1 MRVLAL
7 GSCRI
12 HRPLQAARREG
23 AIEYL
28 NRRFWSLTNLYLHD
42 IHEAIQFVRLAHGE
56 VVLPAEIRPFAFE
69 RWARLDLRRL
79 ATLDQAER
87 VVLEI
92 CTDKH
97 YEVAGFTL
105 NLNRIKDELVT
116 HSGAAGLDWWRT
128 IGRGERP
135 PEALVERVESALRV
149 GWRTRW
155 RFGDGHRRV
164 LRELVYRRLSAAEI
178 SEGIAR
184 LQAMLALPL
193 LVVPH
198 VAVRLRDGC
207 LLAER
212 QRRIEKVVEAARLR
226 DLPLFDPGD
235 VVAREGQSR
244 AFAHGGRDF
253 NHYAPDFFAVM
264 GREIVVTLRRVTT
277 SAE

>member
-12 HRPLQAARREG
+12 HRPLQAAQLEG
-23 AIEYL
+23 AVEYL
-28 NRRFWSLTNLYLHD
+28 NRRFWSFTNLYLHD
-42 IHEAIQFVRLAHGE
+42 IHEAIQFVRLARGE
-56 VVLPAEIRPFAFE
+56 SAMPAEIRPFAFE

-79 ATLDQAER
+79 AALEQAEC
-87 VVLEI
+87 VVVEI

-116 HSGAAGLDWWRT
+116 HSGAAGLDWWGA
-128 IGRGERP
+128 IGRGKRP

-155 RFGDGHRRV
+155 RFGEGHRRV
-164 LRELVYRRLSAAEI
+164 LRELVYRRLSAEEI
-178 SEGIAR
+178 AEGIAR
-184 LQAMLALPL
+184 LETMLPPPF

-198 VAVRLRDGC
+198 VAVRQRDGGP
-207 LLAER
+207 LAER
-212 QRRIEKVVEAARLR
+212 QWRIEKIVEAASLR
-226 DLPLFDPGD
+226 NLPLFDPGA

-244 AFAHGGRDF
+244 AFANGGLNF
-253 NHYAPDFFAVM
+253 NHYASGFFPVM
-264 GREIVVTLRRVTT
+264 GRAIVGALRQATT
-277 SAE
+277 NTE